1 MPDRTRRRLAAAACF
16 LGVCG
21 LATASV
27 TVASD
32 DDAQQAE
39 HTFVVLYE
47 QSADAA
53 QAQQAVEAAGGRV
66 VKSNAA
72 VGVAEVRSA
81 NTDFIADVAGKGGVK
96 GAAQQRSIGRA
107 PGGHP
112 KRDEAER
119 RGHGGRPGKPG
130 HGPGHGGGKPPSA
143 EPLADR
149 QWDMKA
155 IGADVE
161 GSYKRQQGDRRVKVG
176 IIDTGVDGSHPDI
189 APNFNRELSRNFTTD
204 DPLVDGPCAE
214 EPDGSC
220 TDPADVDENEHGTHV
235 AGTIASPLNGL
246 GMAGVAPKA
255 EIVNLRAGQD
265 SGYFFL
271 QPTVDA
277 LTYAGDNGIDVVN
290 MSYYVDPWL
299 FNCTANPADT
309 PEQQAEQRTVI
320 EATQRALRYARDRGV
335 TLVGAAGNQF
345 VDLGKPSSDATSPD
359 YPPGAERER
368 TIDNSCLTLP
378 AEGEGTIAVTS
389 TGPSGRKAY
398 YSSYGIEQADV
409 AAPGGD
415 VRDSATPAERV
426 AESGVLSPYPEALA
440 RADERVDPDG
450 TPNDPFVVRDC
461 QKGVCA
467 YYQYLQ
473 GTSMASPHAA
483 GVAALIVA
491 QYGRRDRGG
500 VTLDPRVTERVLK
513 GTATKTACPS
523 PATLDYPDPL
533 GPEYTA
539 TCEGDAS
546 RNGFYG
552 EGIVNAA
559 RAVSGGR

>member
-1 MPDRTRRRLAAAACF
+1 MPDRTRRRLVAAACT
-16 LGVCG
+16 LGLCA

-32 DDAQQAE
+32 EDAVQQE
-39 HTFVVLYE
+39 QTFVVLYE
-47 QSADAA
+47 QGADTA
-53 QAQQAVEAAGGRV
+53 QARQAVEAAGGRV
-66 VKSNAA
+66 VDENAA

-81 NTDFIADVAGKGGVK
+81 NADFIGDVSGKGGVK
-96 GAAQQRSIGRA
+96 GAATQRTIGHA

-112 KRDEAER
+112 KRDDVEG
-119 RGHGGRPGKPG
+119 RGHGGRPGGPK
-130 HGPGHGGGKPPSA
+130 PGHGGGKPPSA

-149 QWDMKA
+149 QWDMKM
-155 IGADVE
+155 IGATVD
-161 GSYKRQQGDRRVKVG
+161 GSYRTQQGDRKVRVG

-189 APNFNRELSRNFTTD
+189 APNFNAGLSRNFTTD

-214 EPDGSC
+214 DPDGSC
-220 TDPADVDENEHGTHV
+220 EDPANVDENEHGTHV
-235 AGTIASPLNGL
+235 AGTIAAPLNGL

-290 MSYYVDPWL
+290 MSYYIDPWL
-299 FNCTANPADT
+299 FNCTANPADS
-309 PEQQAEQRTVI
+309 PEEQAQQRTII
-320 EATQRALRYARDRGV
+320 EASQRALRYARDHGV

-345 VDLGKPSSDATSPD
+345 IDLGDPSENKASPD

-368 TIDNSCLTLP
+368 DIDNSCITLP
-378 AEGEGTIAVTS
+378 AEGDGTIAVTAV
-389 TGPSGRKAY
+389 GPSGRKAY

-409 AAPGGD
+409 SAPGGD
-415 VRDSATPAERV
+415 VRDSATPDQRV
-426 AESGVLSPYPEALA
+426 AESGILAPYPESLA
-440 RADERVDPDG
+440 RQDPRVNPDG

-461 QKGVCA
+461 QKGKCA

-491 QYGRRDRGG
+491 EYGRKDRGG
-500 VTLDPRVTERVLK
+500 LTLDPRVTEEVLK
-513 GTATKTACPS
+513 RSATDTPCPE
-523 PATLDYPDPL
+523 PRTFDYPDPL

-539 TCEGDAS
+539 TCEGDSA
-546 RNGFYG
+546 RNGFFG
-552 EGIVNAA
+552 EGIVNAQ
-559 RAVSGGR
+559 RAVSSRR

>member
-1 MPDRTRRRLAAAACF
+1 MPDRTRRRLLAAACT
-16 LGVCG
+16 LGVCAF
-21 LATASV
+21 ATASV

-32 DDAQQAE
+32 DNVQQAE
-39 HTFVVLYE
+39 NTYVVLYE
-47 QSADAA
+47 QGADAT
-53 QAQQAVEAAGGRV
+53 QAREAVEAAGGRV
-66 VKSNAA
+66 ARENAA

-81 NTDFIADVAGKGGVK
+81 NAEFIADVIGRAGVQ
-96 GAAQQRSIGRA
+96 GAATQRAIGRA

-112 KRDEAER
+112 KRDPAEQ
-119 RGHGGRPGKPG
+119 RGRGGKPGGRPGG
-130 HGPGHGGGKPPSA
+130 HHGGGRPPSA
-143 EPLADR
+143 EPLAPR
-149 QWDMKA
+149 QWDMKM
-155 IGADVE
+155 IGADAE
-161 GSYKRQQGDRRVKVG
+161 GSYRVQQGDRKVKVG
-176 IIDTGVDGSHPDI
+176 IIDTGVDGTHPDI
-189 APNFNRELSRNFTTD
+189 APNFNAELSRNFTTD

-220 TDPADVDENEHGTHV
+220 EDPANVDENEHGTHV
-235 AGTIASPLNGL
+235 AGTIAAPLNGL

-290 MSYYVDPWL
+290 MSYYIDPWL
-299 FNCTANPADT
+299 FNCTANPADS

-345 VDLGKPSSDATSPD
+345 MDLGKPSEDATSPD
-359 YPPGAERER
+359 YPPGAEKPR
-368 TIDNSCLTLP
+368 TIDNSCITLP

-389 TGPSGRKAY
+389 VGPSGRKAY

-415 VRDSATPAERV
+415 VRDSATPDQRV
-426 AESGVLSPYPEALA
+426 AESGILAPYPESLA
-440 RADERVDPDG
+440 RQDPRVNPDG

-461 QKGVCA
+461 AKGRCA

-491 QYGRRDRGG
+491 QYGRKDRGG
-500 VTLDPRVTERVLK
+500 ITLDPRVTERVLK
-513 GTATKTACPS
+513 GTATDTACPE
-523 PATLDYPDPL
+523 PRTLDYPDPL

-552 EGIVNAA
+552 EGVVNAL
-559 RAVSGGR
+559 RAVTLGR